1 MKKKRLSRR
10 GRRGRKLGGDERD
23 GEGQGVKTRGIK
35 EGWRLFPLYNFFC
48 LSGRA
53 CIIYIGCETYGSRA
67 MKTRAAFLCLDRTDV

>member
-35 EGWRLFPLYNFFC
+35 EGWRLFPLYNFFV
-48 LSGRA
+48 LVEGLA
-53 CIIYIGCETYGSRA
+53 LYI
-67 MKTRAAFLCLDRTDV
+67 LDVKHMEAEQ